1 MSTVSDI
8 TRRALRLINAID
20 ANEAPEAEDSD
31 TAIMALNGMCRRWE
45 ANGMAMG
52 WNDVSNPSD
61 AMPSPPEADDA
72 ITYNLALRLA
82 PEYQTQPS
90 PAVIAFAAEGL
101 RELQRDRLVEMP
113 LTQTT
118 DAPCGAGGRGRYDIR
133 TDSWLPY

>member
-8 TRRALRLINAID
+8 TRRALRLINVLD
-20 ANEAPEAEDSD
+20 PNESPEAEDSD

-52 WNDVSNPSD
+52 WSDVSNPSD
-61 AMPSPPEADDA
+61 TMPSPPEADDA
-72 ITYNLALRLA
+72 IAYNLALRLA
-82 PEYQTQPS
+82 PEYQQQPNG
-90 PAVIAFAAEGL
+90 AVVAFAAEGL
-101 RELQRDRLVEMP
+101 RELMRDRLVEMP

-118 DAPCGAGGRGRYDIR
+118 DAPVGFGRGRYDIR